1 MEGTVQISIQDFD
14 NLRERADGYERKYK
28 NLVKALNEC
37 TVEIQDHEVDA
48 EKDEWIQIIS
58 LDAEKTLKLVA
69 GFGSE
74 FIDESDVLQFVNV
87 DNIKIESIVPGEN
100 NQKAVISKEE

>member
-14 NLRERADGYERKYK
+14 YLRERADGYERKYK

-37 TVEIQDHEVDA
+37 TVEINDHEVDA

-58 LDAEKTLKLVA
+58 VDAKKSLKLVA
-69 GFGSE
+69 GFGVE
-74 FIDESDVLQFVNV
+74 FIDKEDIIQFVNM
-87 DNIKIESIVPGEN
+87 DNVKVGTNEAEV
-100 NQKAVISKEE
+100 